1 MLPLL
6 IVCFLRPADLE
17 AMLEQHVG
25 SKRRLYVFVDKSG
38 SWEKDTNNQVIAIA
52 NKYLDLIDLRIN
64 IAEKNYGVAVAVPEA
79 INWISL
85 HEEKFIILEDDCHLN
100 SNGFVFIENHISKL
114 SNEISVVSATSPWDI
129 SEDSGRLGVN
139 TLSRYPLIS
148 GWATSKSHWQEISFL
163 IGRKIPFFLS
173 LQAILRNPKNIFG
186 IAYFLSAH
194 IRVYRG
200 KSEAWDCS
208 MALAM
213 LILNKKSL
221 IPSIT
226 MVTNTGR
233 DRVAQHTLP
242 IGNQDRFFRLA
253 SHENP
258 SVMTDMS
265 KEYQNLTNQK
275 IEKEFYGLRK
285 RHLLSPF
292 KALFF

>member
-25 SKRRLYVFVDKSG
+25 SKRRIYVFIDKAG
-38 SWEKDTNNQVIAIA
+38 SWEKHTNNQVISIA
-52 NKYLDLIDLRIN
+52 KKYLGLIDLDIK

-79 INWISL
+79 INWICL
-85 HEEKFIILEDDCHLN
+85 YEEKFIILEDDCHLN
-100 SNGFVFIENHISKL
+100 NNGFVFIENQISKL
-114 SNEISVVSATSPWDI
+114 SNEISIISATSPWDT
-129 SEDSGRLGVN
+129 SEDSQRLGMN

-148 GWATSKSHWQEISFL
+148 GWATSKSHWQEISCL

-213 LILNKKSL
+213 LIFNKKAL

-242 IGNQDRFFRLA
+242 IGDQDRFFRLA
-253 SHENP
+253 SPDKP
-258 SVMTDMS
+258 SVITDMS
-265 KEYQNLTNQK
+265 KECQHLTNQK
-275 IEKEFYGLRK
+275 IEKEFYGLRR